1 MMRYGSHFLQPVC
14 VLLGRKE
21 VHQVPVLLEE
31 VLRTVQAAAVAL
43 PHSLVSVL
51 QATGAMQVL
60 IQLMQV
66 HCQLIAAPRKLFTA
80 LDTSKGIS
88 TGGNSKS
95 EEGGLADGNLLF
107 SLLDAQPLS
116 SSKRSHHATSSVSNG
131 SSVLGKRSHCVD
143 SDVESRNDDL
153 SVLVLSTLDSL
164 LLHGGR
170 YLLALQQSSSS
181 LSSSSSSSPANADSS
196 ILLKVQTALYQP
208 LLALQ
213 RGLLPAQ
220 CHDKKMH
227 RLFAERIRHSAALQA
242 AVLKSASTLLLVTGG
257 AAQGFLTLL
266 RVVAPLVLQFAGD
279 HADAKNAAQHLLLLS
294 GHLLHPSVL
303 PLPSHT
309 PAVLAAEYVSQE
321 TKRRRKEAQAQE
333 MENSQKV
340 GTNSNSELTHS
351 VATDVSL
358 EASSA
363 QLFSIS
369 AVDSNTAAKASAID
383 LSVKKSTVAVPLRA
397 SSTVPTTQKTTKAT
411 ASAAVAVT
419 TQTQVTENEDDDDIP
434 DIDMSSDQE

>member
-1 MMRYGSHFLQPVC
+1 MRYGSHFLQPVC

-88 TGGNSKS
+88 AGGNSKS

-181 LSSSSSSSPANADSS
+181 LSSSSSSPANADSS

-208 LLALQ
+208 LLVLQ

-227 RLFAERIRHSAALQA
+227 RLFAERIRHSAVLQA

-333 MENSQKV
+333 MESSQKV
-340 GTNSNSELTHS
+340 GTNSNSELTQS

-358 EASSA
+358 EASSG

-397 SSTVPTTQKTTKAT
+397 SSTVPTTQKTSKAT

-419 TQTQVTENEDDDDIP
+419 SQAQVTENEDDDDIP